1 MEVMANVQQWLGD
14 KIIEMGNWIKKNVGL
29 FGVGDDIGDFFI
41 KTGSNMIAGSNATI
55 ANIAADRKEKAEIAA
70 GQERARMAAAVESAN
85 AEAAAQQNSQNNID
99 ASNTTNNIQQ
109 GYGGDGAQ
117 REVIG
122 QSTVPSK
129 TSADAAY
136 GNYFARG

>member
-1 MEVMANVQQWLGD
+1 MTFF
-14 KIIEMGNWIKKNVGL
+14 GNLMSGKSFQSGWSGA
-29 FGVGDDIGDFFI
+29 FD
-41 KTGSNMIAGSNATI
+41 IAGESLTKATPQFSE
-55 ANIAADRKEKAEIAA
+55 ALASRRAAEAADRKEKAEIAA

-122 QSTVPSK
+122 QSSVPPK

-136 GNYFARG
+136 GSYFARG